1 MAHSRV
7 VIGQVPTTHGRFASG
22 THLKGGRRLV
32 LEFDGRA
39 LQAGRRAAARRE
51 VDVRAPDQRPRV
63 RRLDRAAD
71 VAVHL
76 QLWAEFI
83 AQTYSWRIVPVMLAD
98 LAASGGIGDVAF
110 AAGVNQVE
118 ASGQPQ
124 VGHQF
129 QVIAGMQHVIRA
141 LVTEITGFG
150 TDRVDGG
157 ISGWHAH
164 EFR

>member
-1 MAHSRV
+1 
-7 VIGQVPTTHGRFASG
+7 
-22 THLKGGRRLV
+22 
-32 LEFDGRA
+32 
-39 LQAGRRAAARRE
+39 
-51 VDVRAPDQRPRV
+51 
-63 RRLDRAAD
+63 
-71 VAVHL
+71 
-76 QLWAEFI
+76 
-83 AQTYSWRIVPVMLAD
+83 MLAD